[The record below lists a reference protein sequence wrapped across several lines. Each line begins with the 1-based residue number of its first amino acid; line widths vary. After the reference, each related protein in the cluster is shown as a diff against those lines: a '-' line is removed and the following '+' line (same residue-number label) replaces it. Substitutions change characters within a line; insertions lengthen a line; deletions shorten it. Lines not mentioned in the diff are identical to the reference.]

1 MHTDIGQKVTTLLE
15 NHAELKALIQSD
27 RFSQLDAGTQLRLMT
42 LHEEVDSSMNLINK
56 QLDTLDSKIADL
68 LCSLKL

>member
-15 NHAELKALIQSD
+15 NHNELRALIQSD
-27 RFSQLDAGTQLRLMT
+27 RFNQLDAETQLRLMT
-42 LHEEVDSSMNLINK
+42 LHEEVDSSMNSINK
-56 QLDTLDSKIADL
+56 QLDTLDGKIADL